1 MLYCKHLSYDVSNQF
16 FNLVSCP
23 KDVADGTRGEVQNIL
38 QKLED
43 DKTITPES
51 DSLENGQSESEV
63 ETQCSEEQSTDHSQN
78 AANHQVCNSNF
89 LFQLSLLMKF
99 Q

>member
-1 MLYCKHLSYDVSNQF
+1 MSNPF
-16 FNLVSCP
+16 FNVVFQP

-51 DSLENGQSESEV
+51 GSLENGQSESEV
-63 ETQCSEEQSTDHSQN
+63 EIQHSEEQSTDSPQP
-78 AANHQVCNSNF
+78 AANHQVCNLNF
-89 LFQLSLLMKF
+89 LFQ
-99 Q
+99 